1 MSLLQALNLPKP
13 AGVGSKGAPA
23 AKPGAAANGSMHAD
37 AAAAWRE
44 AHRQADERIK
54 ALQAAVKA
62 HCADA
67 PAALL
72 QEIEKGL
79 AKLDTVLETL
89 DHRLAASLSKA
100 GEAKDEAA
108 RKAELAN
115 AKTIWTE
122 YLNYVKGD
130 PLVAHIDQNPF
141 GVKTG
146 LVQLLG
152 SGLDAAAKVI

>member
-1 MSLLQALNLPKP
+1 MSLLQALKLPP
-13 AGVGSKGAPA
+13 ATSIASKGAPGT
-23 AKPGAAANGSMHAD
+23 KPAPAGKRTRHAD
-37 AAAAWRE
+37 AAAAWR
-44 AHRQADERIK
+44 ATHRQADERIK

-67 PAALL
+67 PPPLL

-79 AKLDTVLETL
+79 ARLDAVLGTV
-89 DHRLAASLSKA
+89 DQRLADSLTKA

-108 RKAELAN
+108 REAELAN
-115 AKTIWTE
+115 AKAIFGE
-122 YLNYVKGD
+122 YIEYVKN

-146 LVQLLG
+146 LAALLG
-152 SGLDAAAKVI
+152 AGLSAAAKAI

>member
-1 MSLLQALNLPKP
+1 
-13 AGVGSKGAPA
+13 
-23 AKPGAAANGSMHAD
+23 
-37 AAAAWRE
+37 
-44 AHRQADERIK
+44 
-54 ALQAAVKA
+54 VKA

-79 AKLDTVLETL
+79 AKLDTVLETV
-89 DHRLAASLSKA
+89 DHRLAASLAKA
-100 GEAKDEAA
+100 AEAKDESA

-115 AKTIWTE
+115 AKTICTE
-122 YLNYVKGD
+122 YLNYVRGE
-130 PLVAHIDQNPF
+130 PLVAHIDRNPF